1 MSDDKAKL
9 CCGSPTGPSERKW
22 PIPVPPAP
30 PGTQMYNLRGPQV
43 EPEAGFWTIYPCPLP
58 CVVRVEDLVKIT
70 DDPTSDCYF
79 PPYPVAPAVLD
90 DEIAELLELDSLRDD
105 LEALANPVPGNP
117 QPSSSVQNVF
127 PIVGN
132 RRRLAISP
140 FLQMRPQPLG
150 AVYNRERSED
160 QPVILTGRELAR
172 WFESETPGLAHR
184 HALNFLLPA
193 TNWSP
198 PRQAMVWMALD
209 VAIYSALL
217 AAWYYKWYTNRA
229 DVRYRPRPV
238 EYDYR
243 VSVLFNREVNATQSG
258 DGAPRARPNPSPGTP
273 RHPSYPS
280 GHSTYTGAASEI
292 LSFFFP
298 DYTAEFNQLADNA
311 GMARLWA
318 GIHWRSDHEQGMR
331 LGRCVAR
338 QIIRQ
343 LQRGCICPP
352 DVCSPPVLCA
362 PPPSHEDLERCERQF
377 RRCCRRKHEAGE
389 HVAGISAEEEDREPE
404 EREGGGAVSSQAVR
418 EQAEGPQEGA
428 APTVSSAAE
437 REQAQGPQEGAP
449 ADNSAQVEK
458 EQAKGPQ
465 EGAK

>member
-1 MSDDKAKL
+1 
-9 CCGSPTGPSERKW
+9 
-22 PIPVPPAP
+22 
-30 PGTQMYNLRGPQV
+30 
-43 EPEAGFWTIYPCPLP
+43 
-58 CVVRVEDLVKIT
+58 
-70 DDPTSDCYF
+70 
-79 PPYPVAPAVLD
+79 
-90 DEIAELLELDSLRDD
+90 
-105 LEALANPVPGNP
+105 
-117 QPSSSVQNVF
+117 
-127 PIVGN
+127 
-132 RRRLAISP
+132 
-140 FLQMRPQPLG
+140 
-150 AVYNRERSED
+150 
-160 QPVILTGRELAR
+160 
-172 WFESETPGLAHR
+172 
-184 HALNFLLPA
+184 
-193 TNWSP
+193 
-198 PRQAMVWMALD
+198 MVWMALD

-229 DVRYRPRPV
+229 DVRYRPRPI

-258 DGAPRARPNPSPGTP
+258 DGAPRVRPNPSPGTP

-280 GHSTYTGAASEI
+280 GHSTYAGAASEI

-352 DVCSPPVLCA
+352 DVCNTPAPCA
-362 PPPSHEDLERCERQF
+362 PPPSHEDLEQCAHKF
-377 RRCCRRKHEAGE
+377 RKCCSHKHKGGG
-389 HVAGISAEEEDREPE
+389 HVAGIAAGEEDREPE
-404 EREGGGAVSSQAVR
+404 EREGGGAVSSQALR

-437 REQAQGPQEGAP
+437 RKQAQGPQEGAP